1 MAIRRRG
8 RSWLVTVELGRD
20 PLTGRR
26 RRVNLTT
33 STRREAER
41 EEARLRHEVATGID
55 IEPSKITLAEYLNR
69 WLESMRPNLGP
80 RTFERYAGLM
90 RRQVIPRIGSVH
102 LAKLRPLHVQ
112 QLYAKLR
119 ENGRA
124 DGRGGLADKSLLQTH
139 RILSE
144 ALKHAV
150 GLQLVHQNVCQMV
163 KAPQVRRK
171 EVRTLSPDETRT
183 LVDAATADDSVYGD
197 AIVLAVHTGMRLGEL
212 LGLKWEDV
220 KPDQERLTV
229 RRSLQHLDKNRVV
242 FQHPKTPKSRRSMPL
257 GPTALETLK
266 RLRRRQMEE
275 RLKVGPRYKEQGLV
289 LASAVG
295 TPISPANVRRAFE
308 RILKAAGVER
318 IRFHDLRHTHASLL
332 LARGIHPKVVSE
344 RLGHAS
350 IAITLD
356 TYSHVLP
363 SLQEEAARDLDAWLA
378 ERA

>member
-8 RSWLVTVELGRD
+8 RSWLVTVEMGRD
-20 PLTGRR
+20 PLTGQR
-26 RRVNLTT
+26 RRVNLTA
-33 STRREAER
+33 STRREAKR

-69 WLESMRPNLGP
+69 WLESMRPSLGP
-80 RTFERYAGLM
+80 RTFARYVALM
-90 RRQVIPRIGSVH
+90 RRQVIPRIGSVT
-102 LAKLRPLHVQ
+102 LTKLRPLHVQ

-119 ENGRA
+119 ENGRI

-139 RILSE
+139 RIFSE

-171 EVRTLSPDETRT
+171 EVRTLSPDETRV
-183 LVDAATADDSVYGD
+183 LVDAATAADSVYGD
-197 AIVLAVHTGMRLGEL
+197 AIILAIHTGMRMGEL

-220 KPDQERLTV
+220 DLDQERLIV
-229 RRSLQHLDKNRVV
+229 KRSLQHLDKNRVV
-242 FQHPKTPKSRRSMPL
+242 FQQPKTPKSRRSMPL
-257 GPTALETLK
+257 GPTALDSLK
-266 RLRRRQMEE
+266 RLRRRQLEE
-275 RLKVGPRYKEQGLV
+275 RLSVGPGYKEQDLV

-295 TPISPANVRRAFE
+295 TSISPANVRRAFE
-308 RILKAAGVER
+308 RILKSAGVER
-318 IRFHDLRHTHASLL
+318 VRFHDLRHTHASLL

-363 SLQEEAARDLDAWLA
+363 VLQEEAACDLDAWLA

>member
-8 RSWLVTVELGRD
+8 RSWLVTVEMGRD

-26 RRVNLTT
+26 RRVNLTA

-55 IEPSKITLAEYLNR
+55 IEPSKITLAEYLGR

-80 RTFERYAGLM
+80 RTFARYVGLM
-90 RRQVIPRIGSVH
+90 RHQVIPRIGGVS
-102 LAKLRPLHVQ
+102 LTKLRPLHVQ

-119 ENGRA
+119 ENGRV
-124 DGRGGLADKSLLQTH
+124 DGRGLADKSLLQTH

-150 GLQLVHQNVCQMV
+150 ALQFVHQNVCQMV

-171 EVRTLSPDETRT
+171 EVRTLSPDETRV

-197 AIVLAVHTGMRLGEL
+197 AIVLAIHTGMRLGEL
-212 LGLKWEDV
+212 LGLKWDDV
-220 KPDQERLTV
+220 DLDQERLTV
-229 RRSLQHLDKNRVV
+229 KRSLQHLGKNRVV
-242 FQHPKTPKSRRSMPL
+242 FQQPKTPKGRRSMPL
-257 GPTALETLK
+257 GPTALDALK
-266 RLRRRQMEE
+266 RLRRRQLEE
-275 RLKVGPRYKEQGLV
+275 RLSVGPGYKEQGLV

-308 RILKAAGVER
+308 RILKSAGVER
-318 IRFHDLRHTHASLL
+318 VRFHDLRHTHASLL

-356 TYSHVLP
+356 TYSHDP
-363 SLQEEAARDLDAWLA
+363 SGS
-378 ERA
+378 

>member
-1 MAIRRRG
+1 MQ
-8 RSWLVTVELGRD
+8 
-20 PLTGRR
+20 
-26 RRVNLTT
+26 
-33 STRREAER
+33 
-41 EEARLRHEVATGID
+41 
-55 IEPSKITLAEYLNR
+55 
-69 WLESMRPNLGP
+69 
-80 RTFERYAGLM
+80 
-90 RRQVIPRIGSVH
+90 RQVIPRIGSVH
-102 LAKLRPLHVQ
+102 LIKLRPLHVQ
-112 QLYAKLR
+112 QLYARLR

-139 RILSE
+139 RILAE

-171 EVRTLSPDETRT
+171 EVRTLSPDETRIV
-183 LVDAATADDSVYGD
+183 VDAATADDSVYGD
-197 AIVLAVHTGMRLGEL
+197 AIVLAIHTGMRLGEL

-220 KPDQERLTV
+220 DPDQERLTV
-229 RRSLQHLDKNRVV
+229 KRSLQHLDKDGFV
-242 FQHPKTPKSRRSMPL
+242 FQQPKTPKSRRSMPL
-257 GPTALETLK
+257 GPTALEALK
-266 RLRRRQMEE
+266 RLRRRQVEE
-275 RLKVGPRYKEQGLV
+275 RLSVGPGYKEQGLV

-318 IRFHDLRHTHASLL
+318 LRFHDLRHTHASLL

>member
-55 IEPSKITLAEYLNR
+55 IEPSKITLAEYLGR

-266 RLRRRQMEE
+266 RLRRRQLEE
-275 RLKVGPRYKEQGLV
+275 RLKVGPGYKEQGLV